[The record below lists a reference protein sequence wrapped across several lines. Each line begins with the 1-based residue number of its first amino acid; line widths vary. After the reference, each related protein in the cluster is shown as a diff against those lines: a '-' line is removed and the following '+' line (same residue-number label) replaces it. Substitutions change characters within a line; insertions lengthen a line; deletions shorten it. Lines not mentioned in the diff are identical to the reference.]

1 MLRSLDLF
9 SGVGGITHALRGLAT
24 PVMYCEKDPDCHVVL
39 KKLMAQ
45 GRIPKAPLHD
55 DVAKLTARSL
65 PAKPDMIVAG
75 FPCFPA
81 GTRVNTDAGYVPIE
95 QVTGERLLLTHA
107 GRYRAIENLQRKLLP
122 AGQPMYSVDVAG
134 LRDPIRCTEEHPFY
148 ARARVGEGVYSDPE
162 FVDARDLTGD
172 HVVGLPIDRVSEG
185 TEYAADLCELC
196 KREPTAFIHGDHVWS
211 PVRRVDHEPTAEDQW
226 VYNFQVAEDNSY
238 CVEGVAVHNCI
249 GFSSSG
255 KREGLDQPGSRLFV
269 HVMRLAKDIRPPLMF
284 FENVDAILGNDD
296 ITKIVG
302 AIRRLGY
309 DMYWVVMPAY
319 TVGAPQKRG
328 RWFCLCVRRGVTGV
342 RVKPSEPFARFNWKV
357 EPRVRMVPAATP
369 DVRRRMR
376 MLGNGVV
383 PDCVRAAFLS
393 LFTGCTVPIP
403 RLLAASARGSPDLVL
418 SPPRPLEA
426 VTSGRDKAFA
436 CVLSDGLHRIAPPPG
451 MLPAP
456 KLKLVL
462 DPKAFRAPKPPSA
475 GATSGFI
482 TEPKPITMWSTIRA
496 GNGAYAMNCLTN
508 RGSHDL
514 ATQLRYERRTPSG
527 QRGGVTNPEWAEWL
541 QGHPRGWTASS

>member
-1 MLRSLDLF
+1 MLKSLDLF
-9 SGVGGITHALRGLAT
+9 SGVGGITHGLRGLAT

-39 KKLMAQ
+39 KKLMKQ

-55 DVAKLTARSL
+55 DVAKLTTRSL

-107 GRYRAIENLQRKLLP
+107 GRYRAIENLQRKMLP
-122 AGQPMYSVDVAG
+122 AGQPMYSVDVTGQRVA
-134 LRDPIRCTEEHPFY
+134 IRCTEEHPFY
-148 ARARVGEGVYSDPE
+148 ARTRLGEGDVYSDPE
-162 FVDARDLTGD
+162 FVDARDLTTD
-172 HVVGLPIDRVSEG
+172 HLVGLPIDRAPDSP
-185 TEYAADLCELC
+185 YAADLLDLC
-196 KREPTAFIHGDHVWS
+196 LREPAAFIHGDHVWC
-211 PVRRVDHEPTAEDQW
+211 PVRGVRADPTPKDQW
-226 VYNFQVAEDNSY
+226 VYNFQVADDNSY

-249 GFSSSG
+249 GFSTSG

-269 HVMRLAKDIRPPLMF
+269 HVMRLARELRPPLMF

-296 ITKIVG
+296 ITKIVDS
-302 AIRRLGY
+302 IRKLGY

-319 TVGAPQKRG
+319 TVGSPQRRG
-328 RWFCLCVRRGVTGV
+328 RWFCLCVRRGVTGL
-342 RVKPSEPFARFNWKV
+342 RVKPSEAYTRHSWKA
-357 EPRVRMVPAATP
+357 EPRVRMVPVPTP
-369 DVRRRMR
+369 DLRRRMR

-403 RLLAASARGSPDLVL
+403 RLLAASTRGSPALVL
-418 SPPRPLEA
+418 APPRPLEPL
-426 VTSGRDKAFA
+426 SNGRGKAFA
-436 CVLSDGLHRIAPPPG
+436 CVVADGLHRISPPPG
-451 MLPAP
+451 MLPPP

-462 DPKAFRAPKPPSA
+462 DPKAFRSTKEPGSQFT
-475 GATSGFI
+475 GNVI
-482 TEPKPITMWSTIRA
+482 TEPKSINMWATIRA
-496 GNGAYAMNCLTN
+496 GNGAYAVNYLTH
-508 RGSHDL
+508 RCSHDL
-514 ATQLRYERRTPSG
+514 ATQLRFERRTPAA

-541 QGHPRGWTASS
+541 QGHPRGWTL